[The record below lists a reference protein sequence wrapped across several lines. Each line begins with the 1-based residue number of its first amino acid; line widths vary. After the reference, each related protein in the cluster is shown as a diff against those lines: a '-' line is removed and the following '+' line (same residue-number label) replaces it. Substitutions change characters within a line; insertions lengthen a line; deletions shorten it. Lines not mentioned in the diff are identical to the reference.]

1 MHEFLWKEVIKILE
15 TPTETFRQL
24 FEENGIIFSNI
35 LLLRLGK
42 MISIAMQYMTKS
54 PKKYQLTMF
63 KHIKKFSFRLGKY
76 YNVILRL
83 YIRIRFNI

>member
-1 MHEFLWKEVIKILE
+1 
-15 TPTETFRQL
+15 
-24 FEENGIIFSNI
+24 
-35 LLLRLGK
+35 
-42 MISIAMQYMTKS
+42 MQYMTKS